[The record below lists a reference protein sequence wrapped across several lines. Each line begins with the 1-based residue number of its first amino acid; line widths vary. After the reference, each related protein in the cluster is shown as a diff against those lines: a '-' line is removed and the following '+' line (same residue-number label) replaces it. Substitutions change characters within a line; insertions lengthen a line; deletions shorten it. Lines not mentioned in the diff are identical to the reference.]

1 MHLGQV
7 PHSGRVW
14 FTSFRLAGH
23 PNAFPE
29 REHAPSMSASHALD
43 TAWLLLKDFSFL
55 KDHSPEYIQGL
66 LARMKQ
72 YQKRPYE
79 LEHISRDALPH
90 YVQRKNERFHPNQR
104 MPKGFKDFTPEQV
117 ALFMANDV
125 LSSHPELPEALRTPI
140 FAPDKKHGKTKPAM
154 MFDMFVTSKPTGRGD
169 ASHIFSPVF
178 AEHENGKVG
187 LLTVGA
193 GIGGTGASDR
203 QTIHVVPEGGQMKPR
218 VHPRELRDALPARF
232 NFSPAVV
239 DSPEPIETKPALPT
253 PAAPEPE
260 RTPAP
265 EGMSTPPG
273 FDTMPPHIRDI
284 LIANFLREQGGDVQT
299 GEPMDLAWR
308 MLKAV
313 S

>member
-1 MHLGQV
+1 
-7 PHSGRVW
+7 
-14 FTSFRLAGH
+14 
-23 PNAFPE
+23 
-29 REHAPSMSASHALD
+29 MSASHALD

-55 KDHSPEYIQGL
+55 KDHSPEYIKNL

-90 YVQRKNERFHPNQR
+90 YVQRRNERFHPNQE
-104 MPKGFKDFTPEQV
+104 MPKGFKGFTPEQV
-117 ALFMANDV
+117 ALFMLNDV
-125 LSSHPELPEALRTPI
+125 LSNHPELPKALRTPI
-140 FAPDKKHGKTKPAM
+140 LAPDKKHGKTKPAM

-218 VHPRELRDALPARF
+218 VYPRELQDELPARF
-232 NFSPAVV
+232 NFSPTAVGGAGTAV
-239 DSPEPIETKPALPT
+239 ASVAQAVPAT
-253 PAAPEPE
+253 PEPE

-313 S
+313 SA